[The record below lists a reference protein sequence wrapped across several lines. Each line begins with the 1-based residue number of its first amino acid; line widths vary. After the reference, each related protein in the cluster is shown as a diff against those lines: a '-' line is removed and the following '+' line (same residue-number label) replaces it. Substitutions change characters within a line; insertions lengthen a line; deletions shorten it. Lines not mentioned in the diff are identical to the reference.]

1 MVAEQKWIGID
12 VSKLRL
18 DVHIHPGAEALSV
31 PNDAAGLRA
40 IFKRLKQLEVAAIG
54 LEASGGLERKAA
66 NALAGR
72 GYAVHLLDPAQV
84 NAYGKAMKQKAK
96 TDALDAAI
104 IARYVKAAAEQGVLR
119 PYRPDQ
125 VLAALAALLA
135 LRRTLLDAVKLGK
148 AQLGLAEE
156 PLVKRIHKS
165 RLAQTEA
172 QLKQIDASIRRQIE
186 AEPELAHRAE
196 QLATIPGVGPILT
209 ATLLADLKELGAISS
224 REVASLTG
232 VAPHAR
238 QSGKLERSGKCSGGR
253 KAVRDVLYMATLS
266 AVRAKK
272 PHLYPF
278 YKRLREAGKPFK
290 VAIIA
295 AARKFLTI
303 INAIIRDNTVFRT
316 SQA

>member
-1 MVAEQKWIGID
+1 MVAEPKWIGID

-18 DVHIHPGAEALSV
+18 DVHIHPGAEAFSA
-31 PNDAAGLRA
+31 PNDAAGIRA
-40 IFKRLKQLEVAAIG
+40 ILKKLKGLEVAAIG

-72 GYAVHLLDPAQV
+72 GYMVHVLDPAQV
-84 NAYGKAMKQKAK
+84 KAFARAMKQKAK
-96 TDALDAAI
+96 TDKLDAAM
-104 IARYVKAAAEQGVLR
+104 IARYVEAAAEVLR

-125 VLAALAALLA
+125 ALAALAALLA
-135 LRRTLLDAVKLGK
+135 LRRTLLDAVKTGK
-148 AQLGLAEE
+148 AQSGLAEQ

-172 QLKQIDASIRRQIE
+172 QLKQIEAEIRRQIE
-186 AEPELAHRAE
+186 ADPELARRAE

-209 ATLLADLKELGAISS
+209 ATLLADLRELGAISS
-224 REVASLTG
+224 REAASLTG

-238 QSGKLERSGKCSGGR
+238 QSGKKELAGKCSGGR

-266 AVRAKK
+266 ALRARK

-278 YKRLREAGKPFK
+278 YKRMREAGKPFK
-290 VAIIA
+290 VAVIA